1 MRYLNQGKFYMPE
14 NELIQAWLI
23 KARHDLDTA
32 KLVSASL
39 PDYDDTIAFHCQQAI
54 EKILKAYLI
63 FLEIEFKQV
72 HDLGYLLNLIVTQ
85 DESLEIYYTKVDEIS
100 RYAVQIRY
108 PDEIIRLS
116 KLQIQDAIQ
125 LADQFYIIIEKKI
138 KTE

>member
-1 MRYLNQGKFYMPE
+1 MPE
-14 NELIQAWLI
+14 NDLIKAWLT

-32 KLVSASL
+32 KLVSVSL

-72 HDLGYLLNLIVTQ
+72 HDLGYLLNLIITK
-85 DESLEIYYTKVDEIS
+85 DESLETYYTKVDEIS

-116 KLQIQDAIQ
+116 KQQIQDAIH
-125 LADQFYIIIEKKI
+125 LADQLYILIENKVKP
-138 KTE
+138 E

>member
-1 MRYLNQGKFYMPE
+1 MPE
-14 NELIQAWLI
+14 NELINAWLT

-32 KLVSASL
+32 KLVSVSL

-72 HDLGYLLNLIVTQ
+72 HDLGYLLNLIVTK
-85 DESLEIYYTKVDEIS
+85 DESLESYYAKVDEIS

-116 KLQIQDAIQ
+116 K
-125 LADQFYIIIEKKI
+125 
-138 KTE
+138 

>member
-1 MRYLNQGKFYMPE
+1 MPE
-14 NELIQAWLI
+14 DELIKAWLT

-32 KLVSASL
+32 KLVSVSL

-54 EKILKAYLI
+54 EKTLKAYLI

-85 DESLEIYYTKVDEIS
+85 DESLESYYAKVDEIS

-116 KLQIQDAIQ
+116 KQQIQDAID
-125 LADQFYIIIEKKI
+125 LADLLYVLINKKI
-138 KTE
+138 LR

>member
-1 MRYLNQGKFYMPE
+1 MLE
-14 NELIQAWLI
+14 TELI
-23 KARHDLDTA
+23 KAWITKAKHDLDTA
-32 KLVSASL
+32 KLVFVSL

-72 HDLGYLLNLIVTQ
+72 HDLGYLLNLIVTK

-116 KLQIQDAIQ
+116 KQQIQDAIH
-125 LADQFYIIIEKKI
+125 LADQLYILIENKVKP
-138 KTE
+138 E